1 MAQERTMMNISEIF
15 GRIKQMLLADR
26 RITGAAPEIT
36 PRLMQDANDSMQLF
50 CGKAPWL
57 ADGGVQTLNL
67 PSAIAGEVARLVTVE
82 LSGEISGGARAQY
95 LNIQLQNAF
104 KTMRAQC
111 EYAAAGGGIAMKPYV
126 ENGAIRVD
134 FIQAQSFVPLAWAAN
149 GEVTA
154 AAMIERAPA
163 KQGFYT
169 RIEKHALKNDGYYIE
184 NTAYYSASEGTL
196 GMPLPL
202 SSVPQW
208 AQLEPQAVIRLADG
222 TAPKAPLFVYFKMP
236 FANNRDTSSPLGVS
250 VYSRA
255 EGLLEQADR
264 QYTRILWEYEG
275 SELAIDASVGALQT
289 ENGDFRLP
297 RAKQR
302 LFRELGIDKGDGGD
316 LYSVFSPA
324 IRDASLF
331 NGLNNILRRI
341 EFACYLSYGTLSD
354 PTNVDKTAEEIKMS
368 KQRSY
373 SAVCDI
379 QKALAAAISQ
389 LVYAMDILCSVYAL
403 APQGEYSLNVN
414 FGDAIAVD
422 TETQRAAMRA
432 DCEAG
437 AAAWWEYRVRFYGED
452 EVTAR
457 QRAVEASGI

>member
-1 MAQERTMMNISEIF
+1 
-15 GRIKQMLLADR
+15 MLFADR
-26 RITGAAPEIT
+26 RIMGAAPDIT
-36 PRLMQDANDSMQLF
+36 PQLLQDANNSMRLF

-57 ADGGVQTLNL
+57 DDGSVQTLNL
-67 PSAIAGEVARLVTVE
+67 PSAIAGETARLVTAE
-82 LSGEISGGARAQY
+82 LSGGISGGARAEY
-95 LNIQLQNAF
+95 LDSQFQKVLKAL
-104 KTMRAQC
+104 RVQC

-126 ENGAIRVD
+126 ENKEIKVD
-134 FIQAQSFVPLAWAAN
+134 FIQAQSFIPLEWNAN
-149 GEVTA
+149 GEIMS
-154 AAMIERAPA
+154 AAMLERIPA

-184 NTAYYSASEGTL
+184 NTAYYSPSDGSL
-196 GMPLPL
+196 GMTMPL

-208 AQLEPQAVIRLADG
+208 AQLEPQAVIRLSDG
-222 TAPKAPLFVYFKMP
+222 TAPKMPLFVYFKMP
-236 FANNRDTSSPLGVS
+236 FANNRDTSSPIGVS

-275 SELAIDASVGALQT
+275 SELAVDASVGALQT
-289 ENGDFRLP
+289 ENGDFHLP

-324 IRDASLF
+324 IRDESLF

-341 EFACYLSYGTLSD
+341 EFACCLSYGTLSE
-354 PTNVDKTAEEIKMS
+354 PSNVDKTAEEIKMS

-379 QKALAAAISQ
+379 QKALSAALEQ
-389 LVYAMDILCSVYAL
+389 LVYSMDILCGVYFL
-403 APQGEYSLNVN
+403 APQGKYALNLN

-422 TETQRAAMRA
+422 TETQRNAMRA

-437 AAAWWEYRVRFYGED
+437 AASWWEYRVRFYGED
-452 EVTAR
+452 ESSAR
-457 QRAVEASGI
+457 QRAAEASGIRGKMKS

>member
-1 MAQERTMMNISEIF
+1 
-15 GRIKQMLLADR
+15 MLLAER

-184 NTAYYSASEGTL
+184 NTAYYSASEGSL

-208 AQLEPQAVIRLADG
+208 A
-222 TAPKAPLFVYFKMP
+222 
-236 FANNRDTSSPLGVS
+236 
-250 VYSRA
+250 
-255 EGLLEQADR
+255 
-264 QYTRILWEYEG
+264 
-275 SELAIDASVGALQT
+275 
-289 ENGDFRLP
+289 
-297 RAKQR
+297 
-302 LFRELGIDKGDGGD
+302 
-316 LYSVFSPA
+316 
-324 IRDASLF
+324 
-331 NGLNNILRRI
+331 
-341 EFACYLSYGTLSD
+341 
-354 PTNVDKTAEEIKMS
+354 
-368 KQRSY
+368 
-373 SAVCDI
+373 
-379 QKALAAAISQ
+379 
-389 LVYAMDILCSVYAL
+389 
-403 APQGEYSLNVN
+403 
-414 FGDAIAVD
+414 
-422 TETQRAAMRA
+422 
-432 DCEAG
+432 
-437 AAAWWEYRVRFYGED
+437 
-452 EVTAR
+452 
-457 QRAVEASGI
+457 